1 MSTEKIIAPP
11 AGPTMQ
17 ERVARLSTYGMY
29 AGLPPHYIEA
39 SVRRA
44 AAAIEADKLTPGQE
58 RAIARKDGAIAV
70 IPMRGV
76 IVPREDRYSQYFGE
90 VGAENTAERI
100 RAAVADQRVKAI
112 VIDID
117 SPGGSVNGLTEANA
131 AIRALR
137 GKKPIV
143 AHADWNMASAAYW
156 IGCAADEI
164 IASPSAMVGSVGVIT
179 WFADVQEQM
188 KMLGITVTP
197 YSKPD
202 DKADGW
208 GMWQNTDKFD
218 ARMKQE
224 IADAYEQFVSD
235 IAASRSIDRAAVL
248 ENWAG
253 FYVAKRAKL
262 YGMIDKIR
270 SMSETFAAY
279 TNTANNGLTQAR
291 RNQVALH
298 KLNGA
303 S

>member
-1 MSTEKIIAPP
+1 MNATVSPP
-11 AGPTMQ
+11 ATGPTMQ
-17 ERVARLSTYGMY
+17 ERLARLSTHGLV
-29 AGLPPHYIEA
+29 ACLPPQYIQATVQRAMEA
-39 SVRRA
+39 EK
-44 AAAIEADKLTPGQE
+44 ITPGQE
-58 RAIARKDGAIAV
+58 RAVARKDGAIAV
-70 IPMRGV
+70 VSMRGV

-90 VGAENTAERI
+90 IGAENIADRV
-100 RAAVADQRVKAI
+100 RAAVADARVKAI
-112 VIDID
+112 VLDID

-164 IASPSAMVGSVGVIT
+164 VASPSAQVGSVGVIT

-188 KMLGITVTP
+188 KMLGMKVTP

-208 GMWQNTDKFD
+208 GMWENTEKFD

-235 IAASRSIDRAAVL
+235 IAACRSIDRAKVL
-248 ENWAG
+248 ADWAG
-253 FYVAKRAKL
+253 YYVAKRAKL
-262 YGMIDKIR
+262 YGMVDKVR
-270 SMSETFAAY
+270 PMSETFAAY
-279 TNTANNGLTQAR
+279 TNAANSGATSAR
-291 RNQVALH
+291 N
-298 KLNGA
+298 KLAVTKLKGKN
-303 S
+303 